1 MFFHSTRSRYIASK
15 RMQAYPR
22 GTEKT
27 ATYGMPKI
35 ALTDRFCSTSKPLS
49 GARTDFFDET
59 VSGLALRVADT
70 GHKTWSYHFTSPRDG
85 KRARLTIG
93 VYPATSLAGAR
104 GRAIEARGQVDLG
117 QDPRL
122 AGRSGVAEMTVAA
135 LVEAFLAD
143 PEEALAGARRGDPPH
158 SPNVIPV
165 IGTVKIADLRRR
177 DVRTATARTRAPWE
191 ARRGFPGAR

>member
-1 MFFHSTRSRYIASK
+1 M
-15 RMQAYPR
+15 PR
-22 GTEKT
+22 
-27 ATYGMPKI
+27 I
-35 ALTDRFCSTSKPLS
+35 ALTDRFCATSKPLS
-49 GARTDFFDET
+49 GGRTDFFDET

-143 PEEALAGARRGDPPH
+143 PEKAARRSH
-158 SPNVIPV
+158 AEATRRIRRNVIPV

-177 DVRTATARTRAPWE
+177 DVRTATRPTRAPWE